1 MRAALYARVSTER
14 QGRDQTIDSQLT
26 ALQAWAAMNGH
37 VVGEDH
43 IYRDEGLS
51 GSRLDRPGLD
61 RLRDAARDGAVEVI
75 GVLSPDRL
83 ARKYAYQV
91 LLLEEFRRVGCTVV
105 FLHHPISDDPN
116 DQLLL
121 QIQGAIAEYERAVL
135 AERFRRGKLQRARAG
150 QVIAG
155 RASYGY
161 RYVRRQDGVLGH
173 LVIDEAEADL
183 VRMIYGWFTEE
194 RTTIRQI
201 LKRLNFGPWFPRSGH
216 HPWSAST
223 VHHIL
228 SDPVYTGTAYANR
241 YAAVPARK
249 PRSAR
254 SRAGEPSC
262 RRLRPRDE
270 WIAIPVPAI
279 INQSLWDRAQA
290 QLARNSVLSFRN
302 NTRYSYLLRCLL
314 TCRSCGLA
322 MYGIT
327 MRATGKQS
335 ERCYY
340 ECHGKDC
347 VSSARPAACPQRA
360 VKCEDLDNAVWQH
373 VVGLLSDPVQLAA
386 QFEQAT
392 AQAEAGTVQDQ
403 AAERQVQ
410 GRLKRL
416 DQADRR
422 LVDAYQAGVLELDEL
437 AERRRYLTDQRRA
450 LEQELDQ
457 VQRLRRQR
465 AEAREVMTSLTAFCE
480 RITTRLQNAS
490 FAERQAILQLVI
502 ERIIVGEDTLE
513 IRHVIPLRSPPPGSG
528 DDPAPVGGLRSDGV
542 DLTAL
547 DRRVRVRRFGGSP
560 WIEPSRRR

>member
-1 MRAALYARVSTER
+1 
-14 QGRDQTIDSQLT
+14 
-26 ALQAWAAMNGH
+26 
-37 VVGEDH
+37 
-43 IYRDEGLS
+43 
-51 GSRLDRPGLD
+51 
-61 RLRDAARDGAVEVI
+61 
-75 GVLSPDRL
+75 
-83 ARKYAYQV
+83 
-91 LLLEEFRRVGCTVV
+91 
-105 FLHHPISDDPN
+105 
-116 DQLLL
+116 
-121 QIQGAIAEYERAVL
+121 
-135 AERFRRGKLQRARAG
+135 
-150 QVIAG
+150 
-155 RASYGY
+155 
-161 RYVRRQDGVLGH
+161 
-173 LVIDEAEADL
+173 
-183 VRMIYGWFTEE
+183 
-194 RTTIRQI
+194 
-201 LKRLNFGPWFPRSGH
+201 
-216 HPWSAST
+216 
-223 VHHIL
+223 
-228 SDPVYTGTAYANR
+228 
-241 YAAVPARK
+241 
-249 PRSAR
+249 
-254 SRAGEPSC
+254 
-262 RRLRPRDE
+262 
-270 WIAIPVPAI
+270 
-279 INQSLWDRAQA
+279 
-290 QLARNSVLSFRN
+290 
-302 NTRYSYLLRCLL
+302 
-314 TCRSCGLA
+314 
-322 MYGIT
+322 

-480 RITTRLQNAS
+480 RITTRLQDAS

-542 DLTAL
+542 NLTAL
-547 DRRVRVRRFGGSP
+547 DRRVPAKGAADDLGAKIAMGGCHCGRRLG
-560 WIEPSRRR
+560 IEAAR